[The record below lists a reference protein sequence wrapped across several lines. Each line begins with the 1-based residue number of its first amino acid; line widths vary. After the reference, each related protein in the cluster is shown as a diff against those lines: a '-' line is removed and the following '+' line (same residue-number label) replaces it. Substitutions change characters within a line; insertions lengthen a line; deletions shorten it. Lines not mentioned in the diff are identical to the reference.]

1 MYSLE
6 INSNKI
12 LTWKLYLGIAH
23 DCIRSF
29 FMTFL
34 SMVNQE
40 PYAQVSIMDNHDTG
54 HMIRS
59 CHMEV
64 YGLEAYWANP
74 VLI

>member
-1 MYSLE
+1 M
-6 INSNKI
+6 I

-23 DCIRSF
+23 DCILIF

-34 SMVNQE
+34 STVNQE
-40 PYAQVSIMDNHDTG
+40 PYAHVSTMNNHVTG

-64 YGLEAYWANP
+64 YGSEAYWVNP
-74 VLI
+74 VLLI